1 MPPCQIWCLW
11 ALRKRRHNAFVLS
24 RFILWAHD
32 QRCMWFG
39 KRGPLKLNHNCVK
52 FDSYKSCGMGY
63 VIFFVTW
70 HHVITWSKGLL
81 TLSAGAPQPK
91 SPLCQVWFLCVFKKW
106 RYIVFILL
114 RASRDQMINR
124 TCEWWAG
131 ARLSHHPTKFCCCR
145 PCVSRNLWIIII
157 EHKNF

>member
-24 RFILWAHD
+24 RSILWAHD

-91 SPLCQVWFLCVFKKW
+91 SPLCQVWFLCVFRKW

-114 RASRDQMINR
+114 RDITWPNDQQDM
-124 TCEWWAG
+124 WM
-131 ARLSHHPTKFCCCR
+131 
-145 PCVSRNLWIIII
+145 VSWSPSKSPPYQVLLL
-157 EHKNF
+157 